1 MSAVIIIAVAVAGL
15 VLGLIFFLQGLVL
28 PQVYRQVLFVGR
40 RPAWSVDYIAGK
52 SQPLITTVFNQ
63 KGYE

>member
-1 MSAVIIIAVAVAGL
+1 MSAVLIIAVAGL
-15 VLGLIFFLQGLVL
+15 VLGLIFFLPGLIL
-28 PQVYRQVLFVGR
+28 PQVYRQALFAGR

-52 SQPLITTVFNQ
+52 SQSLITTVFNQ

>member
-1 MSAVIIIAVAVAGL
+1 MSAVLIIAVA
-15 VLGLIFFLQGLVL
+15 LGLIFFLPWLIL
-28 PQVYRQVLFVGR
+28 PQVYQQVLFAGR

-52 SQPLITTVFNQ
+52 SQSLITTVFNQ

>member
-1 MSAVIIIAVAVAGL
+1 MSDVLIIAVAGL
-15 VLGLIFFLQGLVL
+15 VLGLIFFLPGLVL
-28 PQVYRQVLFVGR
+28 PQVYRQALFAGR
-40 RPAWSVDYIAGK
+40 RPACSVDYIAGK

>member
-1 MSAVIIIAVAVAGL
+1 MSAVLIIAVAGL
-15 VLGLIFFLQGLVL
+15 VLGLIFFLPGHVL
-28 PQVYRQVLFVGR
+28 PKVYRQVLFASR

-52 SQPLITTVFNQ
+52 SQSLITKVFNQ

>member
-1 MSAVIIIAVAVAGL
+1 MSAVLIIAVAGL
-15 VLGLIFFLQGLVL
+15 VLGLIFFLLGCARSQI
-28 PQVYRQVLFVGR
+28 YRQVLFVGR

-52 SQPLITTVFNQ
+52 SQSLITTVFNQ

>member
-1 MSAVIIIAVAVAGL
+1 MSAVLIIAVAGL
-15 VLGLIFFLQGLVL
+15 LLGLIFFLPWLAL
-28 PQVYRQVLFVGR
+28 PQVYQQVLFAGS

-52 SQPLITTVFNQ
+52 SQSLITTVFNQ